1 MRQAKQESGFNPYAV
16 SPKGAAGVFQHMPAT
31 AQELGIN
38 PYDPSQSIQGGVR
51 YMGQLLKQYNNDPT
65 KALAA
70 YNWGMGNLNK
80 YGLEAAPA
88 ETQNYLKNILG

>member
-1 MRQAKQESGFNPYAV
+1 
-16 SPKGAAGVFQHMPAT
+16 MPAT

-38 PYDPSQSIQGGVR
+38 PYDPTQSIQGGVK
-51 YMGQLLKQYNNDPT
+51 YMGQLLNKYQGDPT

-70 YNWGMGNLNK
+70 YNWGMGNVDRQ
-80 YGLEAAPA
+80 GLEKAPA